1 MKTHKATVLLGLAAA
16 GALLLSACGGGDDD
30 SGDSVT
36 NIRTDKGLAVA
47 AIGATFDPRLQA
59 GNQAEG
65 DNASAQSG
73 GAPAFGGDVV
83 SEDQRYAPYYG
94 PSLQEGGNGVTV
106 QGYGIASADADS
118 AIIELYFYVNGEGVP
133 LPVPEPGTSSSG
145 SDGSTDIA
153 VGEPAPPESDSR
165 ANLQQVA
172 QITEADLQAV
182 IDALVGAGIPRDKIE
197 FVGQGYFDK
206 FSSSATLRATVDN
219 LDVIDDAVQAATNA
233 GNLGAIQL
241 SSTNVTYTVADCAA
255 LESAAMKA
263 AAEDAKERGSAFA
276 QTLGVGIGAITGASH
291 YSYSPYGGSACSGS
305 YGGPYPLAVDSV
317 AASGSRTVQV
327 FANISVTYAI
337 Q

>member
-1 MKTHKATVLLGLAAA
+1 MKTSKATVLLGLAAM
-16 GALLLSACGGGDDD
+16 GALLLAACGGGDDD
-30 SGDSVT
+30 SGGSVT

-47 AIGATFDPRLQA
+47 AIGANFDPRLQA
-59 GNQAEG
+59 SNQAER
-65 DNASAQSG
+65 DAADERSA
-73 GAPAFGGDVV
+73 GAPAFGGDKV
-83 SEDQRYAPYYG
+83 STDQRFAPNYAPL
-94 PSLQEGGNGVTV
+94 LQEGGNGVTV
-106 QGYGIASADADS
+106 QGYGTASADADS
-118 AIIELYFYVNGEGVP
+118 AIIELYFYANGEVV
-133 LPVPEPGTSSSG
+133 PVPEPGTSSSG
-145 SDGSTDIA
+145 SGSSGIA
-153 VGEPAPPESDSR
+153 VGEPAPPDARDS
-165 ANLQQVA
+165 LQQVA

-182 IDALVGAGIPRDKIE
+182 IDALAGAGIARDKIE
-197 FVGQGYFDK
+197 FVGQGYYDK

-219 LDVIDDAVQAATNA
+219 LDVIDAAVQAATNA

-263 AAEDAKERGSAFA
+263 AAEDAKERGAAFA

-317 AASGSRTVQV
+317 ASSGSRTVQV